1 MQFTLNKYSLQQVK
15 LILWKNNYYKYM
27 YMKDFS
33 VPQAIKEIITSNDFY
48 LKAIKLGIVN
58 YTALAN
64 KIHKEVEALTE
75 SNVNIGTIIVAIKRF
90 ADELNKENNYYLKLN
105 NDKKVNSENN
115 QNYNKKQTSFL
126 GPNDVR
132 MTLIGSI
139 IDINFNND
147 LTFQDIS
154 EILHNFSKD
163 TFSEYNLIHTTK
175 KVYIFTED
183 IQESRKIIGIL
194 KDRYNGNITDGLSKI
209 TLTLANED
217 IITTRHIL
225 YHIFDMVN
233 NYKIALKNAFFTN
246 KEIILILGGS
256 EAAKAYDLLR
266 KKFL

>member
-1 MQFTLNKYSLQQVK
+1 
-15 LILWKNNYYKYM
+15 M

-58 YTALAN
+58 YTALSN

-75 SNVNIGTIIVAIKRF
+75 SNVNIGTIIVAVKRF
-90 ADELNKENNYYLKLN
+90 ADELNRENNYYLKLSN
-105 NDKKVNSENN
+105 NKIIDSKNN
-115 QNYNKKQTSFL
+115 QNYNKEQISFMA
-126 GPNDVR
+126 PNDIR

-139 IDINFNND
+139 IDINFNNN
-147 LTFQDIS
+147 LTLQNIS

-163 TFSEYNLIHTTK
+163 TLADYNLIHTTK

-183 IQESRKIIGIL
+183 IQESRKIIEIL
-194 KDRYNGNITDGLSKI
+194 KDKYNGNITDGLSKI
-209 TLTLANED
+209 TLTLVNED
-217 IITTRHIL
+217 IITTRQIL

-266 KKFL
+266 KKFLVGK

>member
-1 MQFTLNKYSLQQVK
+1 MFTLTTMFLQQVK
-15 LILWKNNYYKYM
+15 LILWEKQLLHIM

-75 SNVNIGTIIVAIKRF
+75 SKVNIGTIIVAIKRF
-90 ADELNKENNYYLKLN
+90 ADELNKENNYYFKLN
-105 NDKKVNSENN
+105 NNKKIDSENN
-115 QNYNKKQTSFL
+115 QINNKEQDSFMT
-126 GPNDVR
+126 PNDIR

-147 LTFQDIS
+147 LALQDIS

-163 TFSEYNLIHTTK
+163 KLSEYNLIHTTK

-194 KDRYNGNITDGLSKI
+194 KDKYNGNITDGLSKI

-217 IITTRHIL
+217 IITTRQVL